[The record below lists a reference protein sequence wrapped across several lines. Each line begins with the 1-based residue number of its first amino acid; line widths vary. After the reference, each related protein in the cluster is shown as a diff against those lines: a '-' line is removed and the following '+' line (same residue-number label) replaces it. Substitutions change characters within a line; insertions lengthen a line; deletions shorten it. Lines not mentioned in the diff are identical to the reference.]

1 MRFILLAISL
11 VFGVDNFQQKLP
23 VLARNQSFTNSF
35 NIPSTV
41 QLVGIMAEF
50 PVENPNN
57 PKTSGN
63 GQFLIGSD
71 PQEYIKFYNS
81 NSLRCDGFLV
91 DKPPH
96 NAMYFKKQ
104 LESVSNYYKNVS
116 NNTIEFE
123 DPIIVENSNIS
134 SNGYINYIK
143 RWNILQ
149 KGMCF

>member
-41 QLVGIMAEF
+41 QLVGIMAQF

-81 NSLRCDGFLV
+81 NILRCDGFIV

-96 NAMYFKKQ
+96 NSSYFIKQ
-104 LESVSNYYKNVS
+104 LDAVANYYKNVS
-116 NNTIEFE
+116 NNMIVFEEAMIIENPDF
-123 DPIIVENSNIS
+123 
-134 SNGYINYIK
+134 
-143 RWNILQ
+143 
-149 KGMCF
+149 